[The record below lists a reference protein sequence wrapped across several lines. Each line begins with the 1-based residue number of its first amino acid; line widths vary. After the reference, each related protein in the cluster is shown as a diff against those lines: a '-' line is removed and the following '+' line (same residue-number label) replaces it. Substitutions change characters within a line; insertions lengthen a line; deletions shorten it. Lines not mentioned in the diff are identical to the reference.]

1 MSLRTRMQ
9 SDVCAL
15 VVFAIVIG
23 HVCVFV
29 CENIFLFALLIG
41 DNLS

>member
-1 MSLRTRMQ
+1 MYPVLLWCLLLSLGMF
-9 SDVCAL
+9 VC
-15 VVFAIVIG
+15 
-23 HVCVFV
+23 V